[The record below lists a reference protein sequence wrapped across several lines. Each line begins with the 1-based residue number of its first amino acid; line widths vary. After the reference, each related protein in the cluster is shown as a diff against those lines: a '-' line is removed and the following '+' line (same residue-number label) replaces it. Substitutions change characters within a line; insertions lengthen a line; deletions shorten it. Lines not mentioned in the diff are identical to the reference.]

1 MSKAKNLDIFL
12 KLVTKLE
19 PIEFLG
25 CAKIL
30 GVQLVDEEKEPR
42 PFEKVFSEMLMKFT
56 NSNKK
61 FQKDFL
67 KILRASAKKEKK

>member
-1 MSKAKNLDIFL
+1 MNKAKNLDIFL
-12 KLVTKLE
+12 KLITKLE
-19 PIEFLG
+19 PIEFIG

-30 GVQLVDEEKEPR
+30 GVQLVDENKEPE
-42 PFEKVFSEMLMKFT
+42 PFEKIFPEMLVKFT
-56 NSNKK
+56 NSSRN